1 MSEALVEEGEAVD
14 KGAVLGRLGSTGRST
29 GPHLHYEV
37 RINDQPV
44 NPMRVKASG
53 ARQLAG
59 KDLKSFQNLK
69 TRIIAMMK
77 VAPSGTRVAQA
88 AQQ

>member
-1 MSEALVEEGEAVD
+1 M
-14 KGAVLGRLGSTGRST
+14 
-29 GPHLHYEV
+29 
-37 RINDQPV
+37 

-53 ARQLAG
+53 GRQLAG
-59 KDLKSFQNLK
+59 KNLKSFQALK

-88 AQQ
+88 QQ